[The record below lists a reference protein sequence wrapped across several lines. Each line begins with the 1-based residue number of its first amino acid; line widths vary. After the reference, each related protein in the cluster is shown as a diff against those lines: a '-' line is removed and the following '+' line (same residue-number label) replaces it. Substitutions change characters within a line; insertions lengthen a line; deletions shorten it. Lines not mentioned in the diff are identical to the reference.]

1 MTIRSSIF
9 TLAAIAAVTAIAGT
23 TMFESTHATAQTGA
37 NQPLMQ
43 SALTSLIS
51 AKRSLTRAVPNKAG
65 HRVAAMG
72 YVDQAIS
79 EVQLG
84 MAAAD

>member
-1 MTIRSSIF
+1 MVQRQTIVAF
-9 TLAAIAAVTAIAGT
+9 VLGAGLAVAGT
-23 TMFESTHATAQTGA
+23 TMFESTRATAQVGA

-51 AKRSLTRAVPNKAG
+51 AKRSLTNAAANKGG
-65 HRVAAMG
+65 HRIAAMG

-79 EVQLG
+79 EVRLG